1 MECAAVVKT
10 VSAANAVFT
19 PLFRLLI
26 QYRSWVKCFSLA
38 GRGGGGELGRAKL
51 RGSGELKPLK
61 LFEIFIPEIAANA
74 SNFKN

>member
-38 GRGGGGELGRAKL
+38 GRGGGGGNLAERNLG
-51 RGSGELKPLK
+51 GPG
-61 LFEIFIPEIAANA
+61 N
-74 SNFKN
+74 